1 MVCERCTITPTE
13 PESSQFLG
21 YGLRQKSSRSTN
33 NILCRISSQLF
44 KRKISMLK
52 KKKHIS
58 HVSSDV
64 QEGDIIPMES

>member
-13 PESSQFLG
+13 QESSQLLG
-21 YGLRQKSSRSTN
+21 YGLRKKSSRSIN